1 MKGEVKDFFEFPLK
15 LIFDAPIGSI
25 HREIFEKLDENKAL
39 DLDLECEIEA
49 GGVEKK
55 QNILRVDFNQV
66 KSLNISEKLF
76 GPASERFVTRQHL
89 SNLAVE
95 MY

>member
-1 MKGEVKDFFEFPLK
+1 MKGEVKAFYEFPLK

-25 HREIFEKLDENKAL
+25 HRGIFEKLDENENL
-39 DLDLECEIEA
+39 DLDFECEIEA

-66 KSLNISEKLF
+66 NRLNISEELF
-76 GPASERFVTRQHL
+76 GPASETLISLQ
-89 SNLAVE
+89 E
-95 MY
+95 CIQI